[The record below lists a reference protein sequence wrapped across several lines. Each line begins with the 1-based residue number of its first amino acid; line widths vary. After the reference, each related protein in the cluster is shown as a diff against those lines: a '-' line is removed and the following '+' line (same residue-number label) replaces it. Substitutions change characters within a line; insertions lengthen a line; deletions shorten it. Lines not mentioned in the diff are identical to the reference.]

1 MVPWALAVLMSA
13 WREFFPSCQAL
24 FELLAPLWTLRCA
37 QGPPAHSHGGAGD
50 RARPHSRVQADLLEG
65 HQLPRALVASLV
77 HHAIGALPDLL
88 HLLERLLEGLHGLGL
103 LALAGGSWPCFLR
116 GGNEVQEDRKCLLPF
131 PAAQEQ
137 LWVGTAPAGRA
148 AWVVGLPDRP
158 QKSPPSPA
166 QGHMLALRLWDA
178 LVKAKIEENLCK
190 VAPGVWGKGC
200 TGPREALQL
209 CWCSTWCKGD
219 VVCN

>member
-13 WREFFPSCQAL
+13 WRGFFPLCQAL
-24 FELLAPLWTLRCA
+24 FELLAPLWTLGCA

-131 PAAQEQ
+131 PAAQEPA
-137 LWVGTAPAGRA
+137 VGGDSTGRQGCLGCGAARQAPKKAPKPCPGPCA
-148 AWVVGLPDRP
+148 CIEAVGCV
-158 QKSPPSPA
+158 
-166 QGHMLALRLWDA
+166 G
-178 LVKAKIEENLCK
+178 
-190 VAPGVWGKGC
+190 
-200 TGPREALQL
+200 
-209 CWCSTWCKGD
+209 
-219 VVCN
+219 